1 MYERFLNKALAFS
14 FFFENNEIMPANIKS
29 QDLRSET
36 KENQLELES
45 IDFFVRMMGILGM
58 PRSVGEIYGLLYFS
72 EDPLSM
78 DQIVQKLG
86 MSLGSASQ
94 GLKTLRSLKAVRT
107 SYVAGE
113 RKDHYQA
120 ETEFRRL
127 FSNFLKEEILP
138 TWKVHQKGS
147 NGWKPFCLGQSED
160 EFYKIRIEK
169 LKKLTRAEED
179 YFSFAGLLKLWKYIL
194 KTSWM
199 TGPSVVL
206 YQGQAQNGISGNCHP
221 LHLENVE
228 VFFQELK
235 EPRKVLPSP

>member
-1 MYERFLNKALAFS
+1 MIPEMHEKFLNKALAFS
-14 FFFENNEIMPANIKS
+14 FFFENNEIMPPNIKS
-29 QDLRSET
+29 QNLRSET

-45 IDFFVRMMGILGM
+45 IDFFVRMMGILGL

-72 EDPLSM
+72 QAPLSM

-138 TWKVHQKGS
+138 HMESASERIKRMETVL
-147 NGWKPFCLGQSED
+147 PPDQSDD
-160 EFYKIRIEK
+160 EFYKVRIEK
-169 LKKLTRAEED
+169 LKKLTRAGGRLLPAL
-179 YFSFAGLLKLWKYIL
+179 AGLLKL
-194 KTSWM
+194 
-199 TGPSVVL
+199 
-206 YQGQAQNGISGNCHP
+206 
-221 LHLENVE
+221 
-228 VFFQELK
+228 
-235 EPRKVLPSP
+235 